1 MDIYQL
7 QVSYLEHEDRILLRM
22 NTRSNEEFRL
32 WLTRRMVQ
40 SVFPHLTDITTRL
53 NTQDSAMASHDGAN
67 PAALAAF
74 KKQESLATADFQ
86 TPYRASVTSTPLG
99 HAPLLVSKIHL
110 TEVHGPSLRMG
121 FEEQSHSR
129 AQGRAF
135 DVTLNASVMHSLLHL
150 LEAAMQQSNWG
161 LSLPAKPSDAFNI
174 LATATP
180 PAYLN

>member
-40 SVFPHLTDITTRL
+40 SVFPHLTEITTRL
-53 NTQDSAMASHDGAN
+53 HTQDSAMASHDGAN

-110 TEVHGPSLRMG
+110 TEVQGPSLRVG
-121 FEEQSHSR
+121 FEEQGQGTP
-129 AQGRAF
+129 QGRAF
-135 DVTLNASVMHSLLHL
+135 EVTLNASVMHSLLHL
-150 LEAAMQQSNWG
+150 LESAMQQSNWG
-161 LSLPAKPSDAFNI
+161 LAFSAKSSDAFNI

-180 PAYLN
+180 PIYLN